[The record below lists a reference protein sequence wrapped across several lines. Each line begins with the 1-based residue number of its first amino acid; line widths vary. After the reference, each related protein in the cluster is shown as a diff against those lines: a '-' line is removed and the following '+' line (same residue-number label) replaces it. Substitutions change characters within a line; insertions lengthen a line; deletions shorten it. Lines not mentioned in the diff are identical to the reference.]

1 VVTDSFHGTVFSI
14 IYNRDFYTISRGKIS
29 IRMQDLLTRL
39 NLMNRYIPDPT
50 KFNMNLSSVDYYNV
64 DSIIDEWKKES
75 IDYLKNA
82 LMDK

>member
-1 VVTDSFHGTVFSI
+1 
-14 IYNRDFYTISRGKIS
+14 
-29 IRMQDLLTRL
+29 
-39 NLMNRYIPDPT
+39 
-50 KFNMNLSSVDYYNV
+50 MNLSSVDYYNV